1 MRKIEDTVLVVDI
14 DGVLVAIA
22 GYGSESEVVIQ
33 SDDKALVKE
42 VKTAANEK
50 RQVQLTPYSAT
61 VTAGWES
68 SLNLLAALLAVKP
81 GRAYIKEAPPEI
93 LQQIV

>member
-22 GYGSESEVVIQ
+22 GYGSEEEVVIQ
-33 SDDKALVKE
+33 SDDKSLVKE

-50 RQVQLTPYSAT
+50 RQVQLTPYSVP

-68 SLNLLAALLAVKP
+68 SLSLLAALLAVKP